1 MSGASRLI
9 PLPSCIMLLPA
20 GAHFWRSGQPGLAA
34 ACIVLAAL
42 AWSRA
47 AWVRLLLLLL
57 LPLLAA
63 RWVWSTGQFVQMRML
78 MGEPWH
84 RLAVILLTVA
94 LLTALATWPLLREA
108 AQQRYHKGE
117 ATART
122 QLAALF
128 LCIALLLPVWIMKP
142 QLLVLERF
150 LPQWGSLQ
158 LALAGMWAALAAGWL
173 SSKKSPQLRM
183 RLWRLFSLVFF
194 AQLVLGLLLESRFLL
209 SGQLHLPVPGLIAAA
224 PVYRGGGWFMLGLFT
239 FSTLLAGA
247 AWCSHL
253 CYFGAWDATAAKA
266 CAGGP
271 RGLVRMDTSVGAP
284 AGISTG
290 TFGSAANMSAQQ
302 AIPRRAPAWLPHLR
316 LVMLVLT
323 LGIPLSLRL
332 GGAPIEAALAC
343 GLLLGLLALPASL
356 LVSRKAGY
364 AAYCRGLC
372 PLGLLA
378 KWLGRLAPW
387 RVRRTGSCRRC
398 MACVRV
404 CRQDAMSDPA
414 TTTAPNA
421 DCNLCRDCVA
431 VCPQKA
437 LSVTCYGLPGS
448 QSWAGPAFVAILA
461 ALHAAF
467 LAMARI

>member
-34 ACIVLAAL
+34 ACLVLSAL

-47 AWVRLLLLLL
+47 AWIRQLLLLV

-63 RWVWSTGQFVQMRML
+63 RWIWSAGQFVQMRIL

-84 RLAVILLTVA
+84 RLAVILLAVA

-128 LCIALLLPVWIMKP
+128 LCLGLLLPVWLMKP
-142 QLLVLERF
+142 QLIALERF
-150 LPQWGSLQ
+150 FPQWGSLQ
-158 LALAGMWAALAAGWL
+158 LALAGVWAALAAGWL
-173 SSKKSPQLRM
+173 SSKKSSQKRM

-253 CYFGAWDATAAKA
+253 CYFGVWDASAAKS

-271 RGLVRMDTSVGAP
+271 RGLARMHKGAD
-284 AGISTG
+284 ISD
-290 TFGSAANMSAQQ
+290 AANPCTQQ
-302 AIPRRAPAWLPHLR
+302 GIPRRAPAWLPHLR
-316 LVMLVLT
+316 MAMLALT
-323 LGIPLSLRL
+323 LGIPLLLRF
-332 GGAPIEAALAC
+332 GGAPTEAALAC

-378 KWLGRLAPW
+378 KGLGRLAPW

-404 CRQDAMSDPA
+404 CRQDAMGDPA
-414 TTTAPNA
+414 TTLAPNA

-437 LSVTCYGLPGS
+437 LSVTFYGLPGS
-448 QSWAGPAFVAILA
+448 QAWAGPTFVALLA

>member
-34 ACIVLAAL
+34 ACLVLSAL

-47 AWVRLLLLLL
+47 AWVRLLLLLV

-63 RWVWSTGQFVQMRML
+63 RWIWSAGQFVQMRML

-128 LCIALLLPVWIMKP
+128 LCLGLLLPVWLMKP
-142 QLLVLERF
+142 QLIALERF
-150 LPQWGSLQ
+150 FPQWGSLQ
-158 LALAGMWAALAAGWL
+158 LALAGVWAALAAGWL
-173 SSKKSPQLRM
+173 SSKKSSQKRM

-253 CYFGAWDATAAKA
+253 CYFGVWDASAAKS

-271 RGLVRMDTSVGAP
+271 RGLARMHKGADTP
-284 AGISTG
+284 DT
-290 TFGSAANMSAQQ
+290 ANPCTQQ
-302 AIPRRAPAWLPHLR
+302 GIPRRAPAWLPHLR
-316 LVMLVLT
+316 MAMLALT
-323 LGIPLSLRL
+323 LGIPLLLRF
-332 GGAPIEAALAC
+332 GGAPTEAALAC

-378 KWLGRLAPW
+378 KGLGRLAPW

-404 CRQDAMSDPA
+404 CRQDAMGDPA
-414 TTTAPNA
+414 TTIAPNA

-437 LSVTCYGLPGS
+437 LSVTFYGLPGS
-448 QSWAGPAFVAILA
+448 QAWAGPTFVALLA

>member
-34 ACIVLAAL
+34 ACLVLALL

-47 AWVRLLLLLL
+47 AWVHLLLLLV

-63 RWVWSTGQFVQMRML
+63 RWIWSAGQFVQMRML

-84 RLAVILLTVA
+84 RLAAILLTVA

-108 AQQRYHKGE
+108 AQQRYHQGE
-117 ATART
+117 AIART

-142 QLLVLERF
+142 ELLVLERF
-150 LPQWGSLQ
+150 FPQWGSLQ
-158 LALAGMWAALAAGWL
+158 LGLAGVWAALAAGWL
-173 SSKKSPQLRM
+173 SGKKSPQARM
-183 RLWRLFSLVFF
+183 RLWRLFSIVFF
-194 AQLVLGLLLESRFLL
+194 AQLALGLLLESRFLL

-224 PVYRGGGWFMLGLFT
+224 PVYRGGGWFMLGLFG

-271 RGLVRMDTSVGAP
+271 HGLTRIPQP
-284 AGISTG
+284 ADADH
-290 TFGSAANMSAQQ
+290 SAAGLPAVQV
-302 AIPRRAPAWLPHLR
+302 IPRRAPTWLPHLR
-316 LVMLVLT
+316 LIMLGLT
-323 LGIPLSLRL
+323 LSIPLLLRFA
-332 GGAPIEAALAC
+332 GAPVEAALSC

-398 MACVRV
+398 LACVRV
-404 CRQDAMSDPA
+404 CRQDAMGNPA
-414 TTTAPNA
+414 TTNAPNA

-448 QSWAGPAFVAILA
+448 QAWAGPAFVAILA

>member
-34 ACIVLAAL
+34 ACLVLSAL

-47 AWVRLLLLLL
+47 AWIRLLLLLV

-63 RWVWSTGQFVQMRML
+63 RWIWSAGQFVQMRML

-128 LCIALLLPVWIMKP
+128 LCLGLLLPVWLMKP
-142 QLLVLERF
+142 QLIALERF
-150 LPQWGSLQ
+150 FPQWGSLQ
-158 LALAGMWAALAAGWL
+158 LALAGVWAALAAGWL
-173 SSKKSPQLRM
+173 SGKKSPQNRM

-253 CYFGAWDATAAKA
+253 CYFGVWDASAAKS

-271 RGLVRMDTSVGAP
+271 RGLTRLNNGAD
-284 AGISTG
+284 ISD
-290 TFGSAANMSAQQ
+290 AANPCTQQ
-302 AIPRRAPAWLPHLR
+302 DIPRRAPAWLPHLR
-316 LVMLVLT
+316 MAMLALT
-323 LGIPLSLRL
+323 LGIPLLLRF
-332 GGAPIEAALAC
+332 GGAPTEAALAC

-378 KWLGRLAPW
+378 KGLGRLAPW

-404 CRQDAMSDPA
+404 CRQDAMGDPA
-414 TTTAPNA
+414 TTIAPNA

-437 LSVTCYGLPGS
+437 LSVTFYGLPGS
-448 QSWAGPAFVAILA
+448 QAWAGPTFVALLA

>member
-57 LPLLAA
+57 LPLLAV

-94 LLTALATWPLLREA
+94 LLTALSTWPLLREA

-290 TFGSAANMSAQQ
+290 TFGSAANMPAQQ

-332 GGAPIEAALAC
+332 GGAPIEAALAG
-343 GLLLGLLALPASL
+343 GLLLGRGSCAVHDLLGGVSHGLAGALLQGTQHAAKYRAGGGRSGEALGRRAGQTVGGAGERAGRRIALRLPVLHLGWPA
-356 LVSRKAGY
+356 RGAG
-364 AAYCRGLC
+364 RQV
-372 PLGLLA
+372 LA
-378 KWLGRLAPW
+378 KDLGRTVPLEQHDGHL
-387 RVRRTGSCRRC
+387 V
-398 MACVRV
+398 
-404 CRQDAMSDPA
+404 
-414 TTTAPNA
+414 
-421 DCNLCRDCVA
+421 
-431 VCPQKA
+431 
-437 LSVTCYGLPGS
+437 GL
-448 QSWAGPAFVAILA
+448 
-461 ALHAAF
+461 
-467 LAMARI
+467 

>member
-34 ACIVLAAL
+34 ACLVLSAL

-47 AWVRLLLLLL
+47 AWIRLLLLLV

-63 RWVWSTGQFVQMRML
+63 RWIWSAGQFVQMRML

-128 LCIALLLPVWIMKP
+128 LCLGLLLPVWLMKP
-142 QLLVLERF
+142 QLIALERF
-150 LPQWGSLQ
+150 FPQWGSLQ
-158 LALAGMWAALAAGWL
+158 LALAGVWAALAAGWL
-173 SSKKSPQLRM
+173 NSKKSPQNRM
-183 RLWRLFSLVFF
+183 RLWRIFSLVFF
-194 AQLVLGLLLESRFLL
+194 AQLILGLLLESRFLL

-253 CYFGAWDATAAKA
+253 CYFGVWDASAAKS

-271 RGLVRMDTSVGAP
+271 RGLTRLNKGADISDTANP
-284 AGISTG
+284 CTQQST
-290 TFGSAANMSAQQ
+290 
-302 AIPRRAPAWLPHLR
+302 PRRAPAWLPHLR
-316 LVMLVLT
+316 MAMLALT
-323 LGIPLSLRL
+323 LGIPLLLRF
-332 GGAPIEAALAC
+332 GGAPTEAALAC
-343 GLLLGLLALPASL
+343 GLLLGLLSLPASL

-372 PLGLLA
+372 PLGQLA

-404 CRQDAMSDPA
+404 CRQDAMGDPA
-414 TTTAPNA
+414 TTIAPNA

-437 LSVTCYGLPGS
+437 LSVTFYGLPGS
-448 QSWAGPAFVAILA
+448 QVWAGPTFVALLA

>member
-34 ACIVLAAL
+34 ACLVLSAL

-47 AWVRLLLLLL
+47 AWIRQLLLLV

-63 RWVWSTGQFVQMRML
+63 RWIWSAGQFVQMRIL

-84 RLAVILLTVA
+84 RLAVILLAVA

-128 LCIALLLPVWIMKP
+128 LCLGLLLPVWLMKP
-142 QLLVLERF
+142 QLIALERF
-150 LPQWGSLQ
+150 FPQWGSLQ
-158 LALAGMWAALAAGWL
+158 LALAGVWAALAAGWL
-173 SSKKSPQLRM
+173 SSKKSSQKRM

-253 CYFGAWDATAAKA
+253 CYFGVWDASAAKS

-271 RGLVRMDTSVGAP
+271 RGLTRLNNGAD
-284 AGISTG
+284 ISD
-290 TFGSAANMSAQQ
+290 AANPCTQQ
-302 AIPRRAPAWLPHLR
+302 DIPRRAPAWLPHLR
-316 LVMLVLT
+316 MAMLALT
-323 LGIPLSLRL
+323 LGIPLLLRF
-332 GGAPIEAALAC
+332 GGAPTEAALAC

-378 KWLGRLAPW
+378 KGLGRLAPW

-404 CRQDAMSDPA
+404 CRQDAMGDPA
-414 TTTAPNA
+414 TTLAPNA

-437 LSVTCYGLPGS
+437 LSVTFYGLPGS
-448 QSWAGPAFVAILA
+448 QAWAGPTFVALLA

>member
-20 GAHFWRSGQPGLAA
+20 GAHFWRNGQPGLAA
-34 ACIVLAAL
+34 ACIALALL

-47 AWVRLLLLLL
+47 AWVRLLLLLV
-57 LPLLAA
+57 LPLLAG
-63 RWVWSTGQFVQMRML
+63 RWIWSAGQFVQMRML

-84 RLAVILLTVA
+84 RLAAILLTVA

-117 ATART
+117 NTAHT
-122 QLAALF
+122 QLAALL
-128 LCIALLLPVWIMKP
+128 LCLALLLPVWIMKP
-142 QLLVLERF
+142 QLIALERF
-150 LPQWGSLQ
+150 FPQWGSLQ
-158 LALAGMWAALAAGWL
+158 LALAGVWAAFAAGWL
-173 SSKKSPQLRM
+173 SSKKSPQARM
-183 RLWRLFSLVFF
+183 RLWRLFSIVFF
-194 AQLVLGLLLESRFLL
+194 AQLILGLLLESRFLL

-224 PVYRGGGWFMLGLFT
+224 PIYRGGGWFMLALFS
-239 FSTLLAGA
+239 FATLLAGA

-253 CYFGAWDATAAKA
+253 CYFGVWDATAAKA
-266 CAGGP
+266 CAGSQ
-271 RGLVRMDTSVGAP
+271 RGITRLNTAAQPTADPTNP
-284 AGISTG
+284 AVHP
-290 TFGSAANMSAQQ
+290 AQPPI
-302 AIPRRAPAWLPHLR
+302 ARRAPAWLPYLR
-316 LVMLVLT
+316 LAMLALT
-323 LGIPLSLRL
+323 LGIPLVLRL
-332 GGAPIEAALAC
+332 GGAPAETALAC
-343 GLLLGLLALPASL
+343 GLLLGLLALPASM

-404 CRQDAMSDPA
+404 CRQDAMGDPA
-414 TTTAPNA
+414 TTSTPNA

-437 LSVTCYGLPGS
+437 LSVTVYGLPGS
-448 QSWAGPAFVAILA
+448 QKWAGPAFVAILA

>member
-9 PLPSCIMLLPA
+9 PLPSFIMLLPA
-20 GAHFWRSGQPGLAA
+20 GAHFWRSGQAGLAA
-34 ACIVLAAL
+34 ACLVLALL

-47 AWVRLLLLLL
+47 AWVRLLLLLV

-63 RWVWSTGQFVQMRML
+63 RWIWSAGQFVQMRML

-108 AQQRYHKGE
+108 AQQRYHKGSD
-117 ATART
+117 TART
-122 QLAALF
+122 QLAALI
-128 LCIALLLPVWIMKP
+128 LCLGLLLPVWLINP

-150 LPQWGSLQ
+150 FAHWGSLQ
-158 LALAGMWAALAAGWL
+158 LALAGLWAALAAGWL
-173 SSKKSPQLRM
+173 SGKKSPQVRM
-183 RLWRLFSLVFF
+183 RLWRTFSLVFF

-224 PVYRGGGWFMLGLFT
+224 PVYRGGGWFMLGLFS

-271 RGLVRMDTSVGAP
+271 RGLTRQSTTVGTN
-284 AGISTG
+284 AGANAN
-290 TFGSAANMSAQQ
+290 AASLLPQHNTT
-302 AIPRRAPAWLPHLR
+302 RRAPAWLPRLR
-316 LVMLVLT
+316 LVMLAMT
-323 LGIPLSLRL
+323 LGIPLLLRF
-332 GGAPIEAALAC
+332 GGAPTTAALAC

-356 LVSRKAGY
+356 LVSRKTGY

-398 MACVRV
+398 LACVRV
-404 CRQDAMSDPA
+404 CRQDAMNDPA
-414 TTTAPNA
+414 TSSATNA

-437 LSVTCYGLPGS
+437 LSVTFYGMAGS
-448 QSWAGPAFVAILA
+448 QAWAGPAFVAVLA

-467 LAMARI
+467 LVMARI

>member
-1 MSGASRLI
+1 MRGASRLI
-9 PLPSCIMLLPA
+9 PLPSFLALLPA

-34 ACIVLAAL
+34 ACLAL
-42 AWSRA
+42 ALLAWGRA
-47 AWVRLLLLLL
+47 AWVRLLLLLV

-63 RWVWSTGQFVQMRML
+63 RWTWAAAQFVQMRMF

-84 RLAVILLTVA
+84 RLAVILLSVA
-94 LLTALATWPLLREA
+94 LLTALAALPLLRESA
-108 AQQRYHKGE
+108 RQRYHKGD
-117 ATART
+117 TSART

-128 LCIALLLPVWIMKP
+128 LCLALLLPVWLMKP
-142 QLLVLERF
+142 QLLVVERF
-150 LPQWGSLQ
+150 FPQWGSLQ
-158 LALAGMWAALAAGWL
+158 LALASIWAACAAGWL
-173 SSKKSPQLRM
+173 SGKKVPQVRM

-194 AQLVLGLLLESRFLL
+194 AQLVLGLALESRFLL

-224 PVYRGGGWFMLGLFT
+224 PIYRGGGWFMLGLFG
-239 FSTLLAGA
+239 FSTLIAGA

-253 CYFGAWDATAAKA
+253 CYFGVWDASAAKS

-271 RGLVRMDTSVGAP
+271 HGLSA
-284 AGISTG
+284 IKNS
-290 TFGSAANMSAQQ
+290 GSANTDSGNVAPPV
-302 AIPRRAPAWLPHLR
+302 PRRAPRWLPYLR
-316 LVMLVLT
+316 LAMLGLT
-323 LGIPLSLRL
+323 LAVPLLLRL
-332 GGAPIEAALAC
+332 SGAPLEAALAC
-343 GLLLGLLALPASL
+343 GLLLGLLAVPASL

-378 KWLGRLAPW
+378 KWIGRIAPW

-398 MACVRV
+398 MACVRI
-404 CRQDAMSDPA
+404 CRQDAMGDPM
-414 TTTAPNA
+414 TTSGPNA
-421 DCNLCRDCVA
+421 DCNLCRDCIA

-437 LSVTCYGLPGS
+437 LSITCYGMHGT
-448 QSWAGPAFVAILA
+448 QAWAGPTLIALLA

>member
-20 GAHFWRSGQPGLAA
+20 GAHFWRSGQPALAA
-34 ACIVLAAL
+34 ACLVLALL

-47 AWVRLLLLLL
+47 AWVRLLLLLV

-63 RWVWSTGQFVQMRML
+63 RWIWNAGQFVQMRML

-84 RLAVILLTVA
+84 RLAALLLTVA

-108 AQQRYHKGE
+108 AHQRYHKGE
-117 ATART
+117 ASAYT
-122 QLAALF
+122 QLAALL
-128 LCIALLLPVWIMKP
+128 LCLALLLPVWIMKP
-142 QLLVLERF
+142 QLIVLERF
-150 LPQWGSLQ
+150 FPQWGILQ
-158 LALAGMWAALAAGWL
+158 LALASVWAALAAGWL
-173 SSKKSPQLRM
+173 GSKKSPQARM
-183 RLWRLFSLVFF
+183 RLWRLFSIVFF
-194 AQLVLGLLLESRFLL
+194 VQLLLGLLLESRFLL

-224 PVYRGGGWFMLGLFT
+224 PVYRGGGWFMLGLFV

-253 CYFGAWDATAAKA
+253 CYFGVWDATAAKS

-271 RGLVRMDTSVGAP
+271 RGLARLNTADTAV
-284 AGISTG
+284 
-290 TFGSAANMSAQQ
+290 QQ
-302 AIPRRAPAWLPHLR
+302 AQPEIARRAPAWLPSVR
-316 LVMLVLT
+316 AAMLALT
-323 LGIPLSLRL
+323 LGIPLLLRL
-332 GGAPIEAALAC
+332 GGAPAEAALTC

-356 LVSRKAGY
+356 LISRKAGY

-398 MACVRV
+398 LACVRV
-404 CRQDAMSDPA
+404 CRQDAMGNPA
-414 TTTAPNA
+414 TTNSPNA

-437 LSVTCYGLPGS
+437 LSVTCYALPGS
-448 QSWAGPAFVAILA
+448 QAWAGPAFVAILA